1 MTISE
6 LYKYAVEHQ
15 LENLPIELIGI
26 TDCGYSQVSDTTFFI
41 RKTAHSHAADRLQL
55 IVTEYN
61 FDTDYLPE
69 KYKDAVSSND
79 I

>member
-15 LENLPIELIGI
+15 LENMPIELIGI
-26 TDCGYSQVSDTTFFI
+26 AECGYSIVSDTTFFI
-41 RKTAHSHAADRLQL
+41 RKTTDPHISDRLQL

-61 FDTDYLPE
+61 FDTYDLPTE
-69 KYKDAVSSND
+69 YKDAVSSDD

>member
-6 LYKYAVEHQ
+6 LYNYAVEHQ
-15 LENLPIELIGI
+15 LEKLPIELIGI
-26 TDCGYSQVSDTTFFI
+26 TECGYSNVADTTFFI
-41 RKTAHSHAADRLQL
+41 RKTAHSHTKNRLQL

-69 KYKDAVSSND
+69 KYKDAVSSDD

>member
-1 MTISE
+1 MTVSD

-15 LENLPIELIGI
+15 LEDLPIELIGI
-26 TDCGYSQVSDTTFFI
+26 TECGYSSVSDTTFFI
-41 RKTAHSHAADRLQL
+41 RKTAHAHTADRLQL

-61 FDTDYLPE
+61 FDKDYLPG
-69 KYKDAVSSND
+69 KYKDAVSSDN